1 MSNGQHYA
9 YPNPSNATPGGMTYR
24 QHLTAQ
30 IAPAMLAN
38 FFSNDAWTDYDDL
51 ARTLM
56 MAVDAIIE
64 AEQETAE

>member
-1 MSNGQHYA
+1 MSNGRHYA
-9 YPNPSNATPGGMTYR
+9 YPNPSNTTPGGMTYR
-24 QHLTAQ
+24 QHLVAQ

>member
-9 YPNPSNATPGGMTYR
+9 YPNPSNGTPGGMTYR

-30 IAPAMLAN
+30 IAPVMLTN

-64 AEQETAE
+64 AEQETAK

>member
-1 MSNGQHYA
+1 MRNGQHYA
-9 YPNPSNATPGGMTYR
+9 YPNPSNATLGGMTYR
-24 QHLTAQ
+24 QYLIAK
-30 IAPAMLAN
+30 IAPVMITN

>member
-1 MSNGQHYA
+1 MSNGRHYA
-9 YPNPSNATPGGMTYR
+9 YPNPSNTTPGGMTYR
-24 QHLTAQ
+24 QHLVAQ

-64 AEQETAE
+64 AEQETE

>member
-1 MSNGQHYA
+1 MIHGQHYA

-24 QHLTAQ
+24 QHLVAQ

-51 ARTLM
+51 ARTLI

>member
-24 QHLTAQ
+24 QHLIAQ
-30 IAPAMLAN
+30 LAPVMLAE

-51 ARTLM
+51 ARTLV

-64 AEQETAE
+64 AEQEVK

>member
-24 QHLTAQ
+24 QHLVAQ

-38 FFSNDAWTDYDDL
+38 FFSNNAWTDYDDL
-51 ARTLM
+51 ASTLI

>member
-24 QHLTAQ
+24 RHLTAQ

-51 ARTLM
+51 ARALV

-64 AEQETAE
+64 TEQETAE

>member
-24 QHLTAQ
+24 QHLVAQ
-30 IAPAMLAN
+30 LAPVMLAN
-38 FFSNDAWTDYDDL
+38 FYSNDVWMDYDDL
-51 ARTLM
+51 ARILM

>member
-1 MSNGQHYA
+1 MI
-9 YPNPSNATPGGMTYR
+9 T
-24 QHLTAQ
+24 
-30 IAPAMLAN
+30 N

-64 AEQETAE
+64 AEQKTAE